1 MTAAGEYTGTIMVT
15 PQGHIRIDCSGSGSV
30 LDLACLMR
38 DWDGRRA
45 RVIVA
50 EGGDM
55 RWIVIEMRREG
66 DGIDGQETRE

>member
-1 MTAAGEYTGTIMVT
+1 MLREYMGTITV
-15 PQGHIRIDCSGSGSV
+15 PLEGRIWINCPEPGV
-30 LDLACLMR
+30 AFDLACLMR

-50 EGGDM
+50 EGRDV